1 MSDTY
6 TTVQGDT
13 WDKIAYDLYGDEAYM
28 RYLVEANW
36 EFLDFLVF
44 PSGIVLNLPEIPDE
58 PDEDWPEWRLDD
70 DEDEDIDGSVSEFD
84 GDTTFEQYIAMKRL
98 FLYSFVKSDKS
109 DEEGGE
115 AEVDDED
122 E

>member
-1 MSDTY
+1 MPDTY

-36 EFLDFLVF
+36 KFLDFLVF

-58 PDEDWPEWRLDD
+58 PDEAWPEWRLDD
-70 DEDEDIDGSVSEFD
+70 DEDEDIDADEIGGEEFD
-84 GDTTFEQYIAMKRL
+84 
-98 FLYSFVKSDKS
+98 
-109 DEEGGE
+109 DEEYPDEDEEDGE

>member
-1 MSDTY
+1 MPDTY

-28 RYLVEANW
+28 RYLIEANW
-36 EFLDFLVF
+36 EFLDLLVF

-70 DEDEDIDGSVSEFD
+70 DEDEAKNS
-84 GDTTFEQYIAMKRL
+84 MKSIQMKMKKTERRR
-98 FLYSFVKSDKS
+98 
-109 DEEGGE
+109 
-115 AEVDDED
+115 
-122 E
+122 